1 MGVNRLN
8 ILFDDVAVVGGE
20 LKTIQVQGYH
30 VGVKFK
36 ATKSLRFNAS
46 YHVVEADED
55 ADVFDLSATSGDN
68 ERIETFH
75 VNVIYRFWGAMEAGL
90 EYMYGQKES
99 FGDSEGEMNV
109 VNFRLRYYF

>member
-1 MGVNRLN
+1 MPLQ
-8 ILFDDVAVVGGE
+8 VGIPV
-20 LKTIQVQGYH
+20 LVSAYTNAIAKQLAQGP
-30 VGVKFK
+30 
-36 ATKSLRFNAS
+36 
-46 YHVVEADED
+46 
-55 ADVFDLSATSGDN
+55 TSGDN

-75 VNVIYRFWGAMEAGL
+75 VNVIYKFWGAMEAGL